1 MALISKVFKGGE
13 KLFPQKVQVQV
24 QVHMPKMM
32 QPTPDD
38 KKVMQQILAG
48 HSPDASLLVDENAL
62 LTMAQDILSKATP
75 TLPLDPKTDSEILE
89 DDHQQR
95 ISEALALTIHKIGCE
110 LSCNCSGEGDVKA
123 ITLAVFNALVK
134 YSWEDKA
141 QFNSSC
147 DKSPTPAVKLST
159 SLA

>member
-1 MALISKVFKGGE
+1 MALISKVLKGGE
-13 KLFPQKVQVQV
+13 KLFPQKMQVQV

-75 TLPLDPKTDSEILE
+75 TLPLV
-89 DDHQQR
+89 
-95 ISEALALTIHKIGCE
+95 ISKFPSKLYS
-110 LSCNCSGEGDVKA
+110 LSRHRQFG
-123 ITLAVFNALVK
+123 FNYV
-134 YSWEDKA
+134 
-141 QFNSSC
+141 SSC
-147 DKSPTPAVKLST
+147 
-159 SLA
+159 

>member
-1 MALISKVFKGGE
+1 MVR
-13 KLFPQKVQVQV
+13 LFPQKVQVQV

-75 TLPLDPKTDSEILE
+75 TLPLV
-89 DDHQQR
+89 
-95 ISEALALTIHKIGCE
+95 IS
-110 LSCNCSGEGDVKA
+110 
-123 ITLAVFNALVK
+123 
-134 YSWEDKA
+134 
-141 QFNSSC
+141 
-147 DKSPTPAVKLST
+147 KSPCNLYSLKQASQVLFQLSPFLLGLDFH
-159 SLA
+159 SRS